1 MKVAI
6 ITRHAICNYGSF
18 LQTYALQKEID
29 KLGHE
34 AVIIDYIRED
44 EEYHK
49 RINVA
54 LKKSGKWNKNVLTR
68 LVYKLSRY
76 PETVLM
82 EKKFAS
88 FRNNL
93 LHMTKLYTSLEELK
107 QDKPQADVFCTGSD
121 QVWGPISLDS
131 YDPAY
136 FLEFTKEQDTRIA
149 YAASF
154 GKKKFDEESRRF
166 YKEAL
171 QKYDVISVRENSAV
185 SVIRDL
191 GIENVQQVLDP
202 TLLLNAEEWSKLITK
217 DIKGKYVLVYQ
228 IHANPAMDK
237 YAEEFARRVKLPVL
251 RVSFYLH
258 QITRAGKLVYLPDVG
273 TFLSYI
279 KNATYM
285 ITDSFH
291 GTAFAINFNTQ
302 FVNVVHDETATRNQS
317 LLQLTGLTDR
327 IITDKTDFSII
338 NKKIDFEPVNAVIEQ
353 NRKESIEKLNG
364 FLRRK

>member
-54 LKKSGKWNKNVLTR
+54 LKKSGKWNKNVPTR

-76 PETVLM
+76 PETVFM

-121 QVWGPISLDS
+121 QVWDQSVWIVMIQHISWILQRNRIQGLHML
-131 YDPAY
+131 PA
-136 FLEFTKEQDTRIA
+136 LVKRNLMKNPDT
-149 YAASF
+149 F
-154 GKKKFDEESRRF
+154 
-166 YKEAL
+166 
-171 QKYDVISVRENSAV
+171 
-185 SVIRDL
+185 
-191 GIENVQQVLDP
+191 
-202 TLLLNAEEWSKLITK
+202 
-217 DIKGKYVLVYQ
+217 
-228 IHANPAMDK
+228 
-237 YAEEFARRVKLPVL
+237 
-251 RVSFYLH
+251 
-258 QITRAGKLVYLPDVG
+258 
-273 TFLSYI
+273 
-279 KNATYM
+279 
-285 ITDSFH
+285 
-291 GTAFAINFNTQ
+291 
-302 FVNVVHDETATRNQS
+302 
-317 LLQLTGLTDR
+317 
-327 IITDKTDFSII
+327 I
-338 NKKIDFEPVNAVIEQ
+338 NKLFKNMM
-353 NRKESIEKLNG
+353 
-364 FLRRK
+364 

>member
-6 ITRHAICNYGSF
+6 ITRHEICNYGSF
-18 LQTYALQKEID
+18 LKTYALQSEIN
-29 KLGHE
+29 KLGYE

-54 LKKSGKWNKNVLTR
+54 LKKSPKWNKNVVTR
-68 LVYKLSRY
+68 LVYKMSRY

-88 FRNNL
+88 FRKNL
-93 LHMTKLYTSLEELK
+93 LNMTKLYTSLKELTE
-107 QDKPQADVFCTGSD
+107 DKPEADIYCTGSD

-136 FLEFTKEQDTRIA
+136 FLDFTDKNDKKIA

-154 GKKKFDEESRRF
+154 GKKQFDEASMKY

-171 QKYDVISVRENSAV
+171 NKYDIISVRENSAV
-185 SVIRDL
+185 SIIKDM
-191 GIENVQQVLDP
+191 GIDNVEQVLDP
-202 TLLLNAEEWSKLITK
+202 TLLLNADEWSKLIEKEVT
-217 DIKGKYVLVYQ
+217 GKYVLVYQ
-228 IHANPAMDK
+228 IHANPEMDK
-237 YAEEFARRVKLPVL
+237 YAEEFAKRVGLPIL

-258 QITRAGKLVYLPDVG
+258 QATRSGKLVYLPDMG

-317 LLQLTGLTDR
+317 LLQLTGLIDR
-327 IITDKTDFSII
+327 IITDKSDFSII
-338 NKKIDFEPVNAVIEQ
+338 DKKIDFEPVNAIIEE
-353 NRKESIEKLNG
+353 NRKISIEKLKS
-364 FLRRK
+364 FLTK

>member
-18 LQTYALQKEID
+18 LQTYALQSEID

-34 AVIIDYIRED
+34 TSIIDYIRED

-54 LKKSGKWNKNVLTR
+54 LKKAPKWNKNILTR
-68 LVYKLSRY
+68 LVYKASRY

-82 EKKFAS
+82 ERKFAS
-88 FRNNL
+88 FRKKY
-93 LHMTKLYTSLEELK
+93 LHTTRLYTSMDELK
-107 QDKPQADVFCTGSD
+107 QNKPQADIYCTGSD
-121 QVWGPISLDS
+121 QVWGPISLDN

-136 FLEFTKEQDTRIA
+136 FLEFTGADDKKIA

-154 GKKKFDEESRRF
+154 GKKKFDSESLE
-166 YKEAL
+166 YYCNAL
-171 QKYDVISVRENSAV
+171 SKYDVISVRENSAV
-185 SVIRDL
+185 SIIKDM
-191 GIENVQQVLDP
+191 GIDYVEQVLDP
-202 TLLLNAEEWSKLITK
+202 TLLLNAQEWSKLIEKEVT
-217 DIKGKYVLVYQ
+217 GKYVLVYQ
-228 IHANPAMDK
+228 IHANPEMDK
-237 YAEEFARRVKLPVL
+237 YAEEFAKRVSLPIL

-258 QITRAGKLVYLPDVG
+258 QCTRSGKLVYLPDIG

-279 KNATYM
+279 KNAEYM

-302 FVNVVHDETATRNQS
+302 FLNVVHDETATRNQS

-327 IITDKTDFSII
+327 IVSNKKDFSII
-338 NKKIDFEPVNAVIEQ
+338 DKVIDFKPVNEIIEE
-353 NRKESIEKLNG
+353 NRQISIEKLKS
-364 FLRRK
+364 FLTK